1 MLYIPRPNPNHLYVL
16 KFLPFSLDVISPD
29 LKVMLYIPRPNPN
42 HLHVL
47 KIFPFFLNPNNPVV
61 ILRFAILTPEQLS
74 R

>member
-1 MLYIPRPNPNHLYVL
+1 LYVL
-16 KFLPFSLDVISPD
+16 KFLPFSLDVITPD

-47 KIFPFFLNPNNPVV
+47 KIFPFSLNPNNPVV